1 MRSFPSTS
9 LFSSNATD
17 PNLPPLPLDTL
28 ITDKDLAEFSLIGNS
43 SAIANMSVGVLK
55 LDPIKVNVT
64 TSLQGLQGLNN
75 MVKINSVDVT
85 GGTKDAIVLDI
96 DGETRLMLTEN
107 MC

>member
-1 MRSFPSTS
+1 MIQH
-9 LFSSNATD
+9 
-17 PNLPPLPLDTL
+17 LPPDTL
-28 ITDKDLAEFSLIGNS
+28 ITDKGLAEFSLIGNS

-64 TSLQGLQGLNN
+64 TSLQGLRGLND

-96 DGETRLMLTEN
+96 DGEDYLGSR
-107 MC
+107 